1 MKRRDWLAVTAGLV
15 LAGRGSAMAP
25 GDRVVWPTGVSLL
38 DGSPWTPLPGHA
50 QLIVRWATWCGYCRR
65 HNVHV
70 DTLHRS
76 LGDAPLQVLGVAAD
90 RDADLVRRSLQA
102 QGLQFPVTLD
112 AQAFAGLS
120 ARRVVPLTITVD
132 RSGRLREVIPGEMA
146 ADDVMA
152 LAQLAR

>member
-15 LAGRGSAMAP
+15 LAGRGAAMAP
-25 GDRVVWPTGVSLL
+25 GDRVAWPTGVNLL

-65 HNVHV
+65 HNLHI
-70 DTLHRS
+70 DALHRS

-90 RDADLVRRSLQA
+90 RDAERVRRSLQA

-112 AQAFAGLS
+112 AHAFAGLS

-152 LAQLAR
+152 LAKLAR